1 MIQIQKGVF
10 PQMAK
15 KYNLALNPPKKKTEL
30 TKDSMLAFMKDK
42 PAEDKKWFVELMNA
56 NKKKVMNNLT
66 NEVVDAYD
74 LPPIREAF
82 AQKYFP
88 EISSKHKREA
98 KKDTTKKATSFED
111 ELNALLG

>member
-42 PAEDKKWFVELMNA
+42 PA
-56 NKKKVMNNLT
+56 
-66 NEVVDAYD
+66 
-74 LPPIREAF
+74 
-82 AQKYFP
+82 
-88 EISSKHKREA
+88 
-98 KKDTTKKATSFED
+98 
-111 ELNALLG
+111 

>member
-42 PAEDKKWFVELMNA
+42 TAEEKKWFVDLMNA
-56 NKKKVMNNLT
+56 NKIKVMNNLKK
-66 NEVVDAYD
+66 EVVDGYD
-74 LPPIREAF
+74 LPNIREAF

-88 EISSKHKREA
+88 EISSKYKREA
-98 KKDTTKKATSFED
+98 KKTETKKTTSFED
-111 ELNALLG
+111 ELASLLG